1 LLWSI
6 SPQSRIPE
14 KVNLPLALG
23 VDAANLL
30 HDRRGIG
37 RYARAVLSRW
47 IAAHRDRVT
56 VTLLVPHLFP
66 AFVRDRLRAEAGG
79 AATVA
84 RRSQAA
90 ALGLEAVWYPWN
102 GMTWLAPMRRIA
114 TVHDVWPFVEPAAD
128 ERRRRNE
135 QEPFRTT
142 AREAAL
148 IVADS
153 AFTKSEIEH
162 RLAPVAAPISVVHLG
177 TAYPPAFAGIAP
189 AVLDGA
195 RRYVLFVG
203 EAEERKNV
211 FALITAMGLLPPD
224 VARGTALVLAGRYA
238 PSVRDCALAAGID
251 ARLEGEVSDA
261 RLAALYRGAA
271 AFVFPSR
278 YEGFGLPV
286 LEAMAYGTPV
296 IASDAASIPE
306 AGGDAALYFAPTDTA
321 ALAAL
326 LARVLSDETL
336 ADDLRQRGL
345 RRAAIFTWDRCADA
359 TLLAIETAVAETIR
373 TLK

>member
-1 LLWSI
+1 
-6 SPQSRIPE
+6 
-14 KVNLPLALG
+14 LPLALG

-37 RYARAVLSRW
+37 RYARAVLARW
-47 IAAHRDRVT
+47 ITAHRERVT
-56 VTLLVPHLFP
+56 ITLLVPQLFP
-66 AFVRDRLRAEAGG
+66 SFVRGRLQAEAGG
-79 AATVA
+79 PAAVA
-84 RRSQAA
+84 RRSQVA
-90 ALGLEAVWYPWN
+90 ALGLDAVWYPWN

-162 RLAPVAAPISVVHLG
+162 RLKPVAAPISIVHLG
-177 TAYPPAFAGIAP
+177 TAFPPAFAATAP

-203 EAEERKNV
+203 EAEERKNLS
-211 FALITAMGLLPPD
+211 ALVAAMSVLPPG
-224 VARGTALVLAGRYA
+224 VARGTALVLAGRCA
-238 PSVRDCALAAGID
+238 PSVREHAAAGGVD
-251 ARLEGEVSDA
+251 VRLEGEVSDA

-286 LEAMAYGTPV
+286 LEAMAFGTPV

-306 AGGDAALYFAPTDTA
+306 AGGDAALYFAPTDSA

-326 LARVLSDETL
+326 LSRVLSDETL
-336 ADDLRQRGL
+336 TDDLRQRGL
-345 RRAAIFTWDRCADA
+345 RRASTMTWERCADA
-359 TLLAIETAVAETIR
+359 TLAAIESAVQP
-373 TLK
+373 

>member
-1 LLWSI
+1 MSMASPSSI
-6 SPQSRIPE
+6 SPDSRSP
-14 KVNLPLALG
+14 KKPRLPLALG
-23 VDAANLL
+23 VDAVNLL

-47 IAAHRDRVT
+47 IAAHADRVII
-56 VTLLVPHLFP
+56 TLLVPQLFP
-66 AFVRDRLRAEAGG
+66 AFVRARLQAEAGG
-79 AATVA
+79 PVAVA
-84 RRSQAA
+84 RRSHAA
-90 ALGLEAVWYPWN
+90 ALGLAAVWYPWN
-102 GMTWLAPMRRIA
+102 GMTWLAPMRRVA

-148 IVADS
+148 IIADS

-177 TAYPPAFAGIAP
+177 TSYPPAFAGIAP

-211 FALITAMGLLPPD
+211 SALIAAMGALPPGI
-224 VARGTALVLAGRYA
+224 ASGTALVLAGRCA
-238 PSVRDCALAAGID
+238 ASVRDRALAAGVD

-286 LEAMAYGTPV
+286 LEAMAFGTPV
-296 IASDAASIPE
+296 IASGAASIPE
-306 AGGDAALYFAPTDTA
+306 AGGDAALYFAPADTA

-326 LARVLSDETL
+326 LARVLSDEALT
-336 ADDLRQRGL
+336 DDLRRRGL
-345 RRAAIFTWDRCADA
+345 RRASTMTWDRCADA
-359 TLLAIETAVAETIR
+359 TLLAIESAVQR
-373 TLK
+373 

>member
-1 LLWSI
+1 M
-6 SPQSRIPE
+6 
-14 KVNLPLALG
+14 PLALG

-37 RYARAVLSRW
+37 RYARALLSLW
-47 IAAHRDRVT
+47 IASHRDRVT
-56 VTLLVPHLFP
+56 ITLLVPHLFP
-66 AFVRDRLRAEAGG
+66 ALVRDRLRAEAGG
-79 AATVA
+79 PAAVA
-84 RRSQAA
+84 RRSQVA
-90 ALGLEAVWYPWN
+90 ALGLDAVWYPWN
-102 GMTWLAPMRRIA
+102 GMTWIAPTRRVA
-114 TVHDVWPFVEPAAD
+114 TIHDVWPFVEPAAGA
-128 ERRRRNE
+128 RRRSNE
-135 QEPFRTT
+135 QNPFRST

-148 IVADS
+148 IIADS
-153 AFTKSEIEH
+153 EFTKSEIEL

-177 TAYPPAFAGIAP
+177 THFPPPFAGIAP

-211 FALITAMGLLPPD
+211 AALVAAMGSLPPGI
-224 VARGTALVLAGRYA
+224 ARGTALVLAGRCA
-238 PSVRDCALAAGID
+238 PAVRDRALAAGVD

-286 LEAMAYGTPV
+286 LEAMAFGTPV
-296 IASDAASIPE
+296 IASHAASIPE
-306 AGGDAALYFAPTDTA
+306 AGGDAALYFAPSDTA

-326 LARVLSDETL
+326 LARVLSEEAL
-336 ADDLRQRGL
+336 ADDLRRRGL
-345 RRAAIFTWDRCADA
+345 RRASSMTWERCAEA
-359 TLLAIETAVAETIR
+359 TLLAIESAVAQ
-373 TLK
+373 